1 MQSERERLL
10 VATIGSIALLTMGS
24 SEVLAHSVP
33 VPPPVA
39 GATYTVINGDSLFG
53 IANRNGLKVRAF
65 LRAKG

>member
-1 MQSERERLL
+1 
-10 VATIGSIALLTMGS
+10 MGS